1 MTMYVFFENGQ
12 LVDDAFKSKSDLIQ
26 YILNE
31 YRYSEDI
38 DDEDYQ
44 DYFTEL
50 MNTNEAY
57 VKGCWRVKI
66 KEVTLH

>member
-12 LVDDAFKSKSDLIQ
+12 LVDEAFRTKNDLIQ
-26 YILNE
+26 YILDE
-31 YRYSEDI
+31 YRSMENI

-44 DYFTEL
+44 DYFDEL
-50 MNTNEAY
+50 MNDNAAHI
-57 VKGCWRVKI
+57 KGCWRVKI